1 MLRVGIRT
9 LNVVGHSKVDVGSFK
24 EVAFFSEVGRLVV
37 NFFGNVVFDDVIVVI
52 GVDISLIARQVG
64 HSSTRMVEEV
74 YSHYTDKAR
83 SRFETKLANIEID
96 I

>member
-1 MLRVGIRT
+1 MLHVGIRT

-74 YSHYTDKAR
+74 YAHYTDKAKNKLR
-83 SRFETKLANIEID
+83 DKLANIKAD
-96 I
+96 V